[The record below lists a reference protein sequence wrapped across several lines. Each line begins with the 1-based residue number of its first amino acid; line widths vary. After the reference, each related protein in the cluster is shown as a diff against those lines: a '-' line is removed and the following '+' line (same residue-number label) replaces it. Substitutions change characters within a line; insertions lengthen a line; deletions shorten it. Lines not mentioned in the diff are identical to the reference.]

1 MPRSSYPASKK
12 LPVDQ
17 FFDIKTFSSATAAA
31 ALLTVRDAPFARD
44 ACGSMLGLV
53 ARHWNGSSR
62 RRAAKA
68 RRSRLARSVL
78 ASLRTIAAAHI
89 GFILATSLL
98 LVIFKTVNPG
108 ATTLMLYRHIDSGWK
123 ITRPRYVPLT
133 KIPKST
139 RNMAVR
145 VEDGNFYEHHGI
157 MLAAIKNAYQLNK
170 RFGEP
175 IYGGSTITMQTARTI
190 FLIPAKSYARK
201 YLEVIIALEMEAIL
215 GKQRILELYF
225 NYAEWGKGVFGIE
238 AASRYHYKKGVVSL
252 SRDQTIRLVTL
263 LSSPIRYN
271 PYSFGKNGILKS
283 RYAYLDKRFGS
294 GVASDLPPPPTVLP
308 AAEAGPAP
316 TTADTEK
323 VENASGAQRVEGE
336 GSEGGGTALPL
347 GQGTVTDGKS
357 EDSTATEGKANPTP
371 ILEEAGVH
379 PSS

>member
-1 MPRSSYPASKK
+1 MPRSSYTASKK
-12 LPVDQ
+12 LPVDK
-17 FFDIKTFSSATAAA
+17 FFDIETFSTSAASA
-31 ALLTVRDAPFARD
+31 ALFSIREAPFVRDI
-44 ACGSMLGLV
+44 CGRALGFIV
-53 ARHWNGSSR
+53 RHWSGSPR
-62 RRAAKA
+62 RRAADA
-68 RRSRLARSVL
+68 RRSRLARAAL
-78 ASLRTIAAAHI
+78 ASFRVVVAVHI

-98 LVIFKTVNPG
+98 LVVFKTVNPG

-123 ITRPRYVPLT
+123 IARPRYVPLT

-190 FLIPAKSYARK
+190 FLIPAKSYVRK

-238 AASRYHYKKGVVSL
+238 AASRYHYKTGIASL
-252 SRDQTIRLVTL
+252 SSDQAIRLVTL

-294 GVASDLPPPPTVLP
+294 GAASDLPPPPTVLP
-308 AAEAGPAP
+308 TTEEGLVP
-316 TTADTEK
+316 TTTDTEK
-323 VENASGAQRVEGE
+323 AEDAPGAQSVEAE
-336 GSEGGGTALPL
+336 GSESGTTTSPL
-347 GQGTVTDGKS
+347 DQDADPGAA
-357 EDSTATEGKANPTP
+357 EEKAPPTTGP
-371 ILEEAGVH
+371 DETGA
-379 PSS
+379 PPQS